1 LESAAAHL
9 HLVDHEPTGI
19 RILVVDDDAALRWTL
34 AAFLQTEGYRVQT
47 AANGESALEYVERE
61 RPTVI
66 LLDMDMPVLDGESF
80 VQEMRAREINVPII
94 AMTAA
99 KDARRWAE
107 QIGATAYVVK
117 PVSFPAL
124 LGRIDQ
130 AIVSA

>member
-9 HLVDHEPTGI
+9 QHVDEEAASI
-19 RILVVDDDAALRWTL
+19 QVLVVDDDPSLRWIL
-34 AAFLQTEGYRVQT
+34 ASFLQTEGYRVQT
-47 AANGESALEYVERE
+47 AANGARALECIEQE

-66 LLDMDMPVLDGESF
+66 LLDMDMPVLDGWGL
-80 VQEMRAREINVPII
+80 VQELHARRISLPII

-107 QIGATAYVVK
+107 QIGAKAYVVK

-130 AIVSA
+130 ATDSA